1 MIRVLVV
8 DDHRLVRQ
16 GLRALLASAP
26 DIEVV
31 GEARDGREAIDMAT
45 DIAPNIILMDVEMPR
60 LGGLQATEAIQALDL
75 ASRIIILSMYSDETL
90 VRQAMR
96 KGARGYLLK
105 SADRDELISTIRSV
119 NEGNTYFGS
128 LLSDGGMDVRI

>member
-26 DIEVV
+26 DIEVI

-45 DIAPNIILMDVEMPR
+45 DQVPNIILMDVDMPR
-60 LGGLQATEAIQALDL
+60 LSGLQATQAIHALDL
-75 ASRIIILSMYSDETL
+75 ASRIIILSMYSDEAL
-90 VRQAMR
+90 VRQAIR
-96 KGARGYLLK
+96 NGARAYLLK

-128 LLSDGGMDVRI
+128 LLSNGGSG

>member
-26 DIEVV
+26 DIEVI

-45 DIAPNIILMDVEMPR
+45 DQIPNIILMDVDMPR
-60 LGGLQATEAIQALDL
+60 LSGLQATQAIRALDL
-75 ASRIIILSMYSDETL
+75 ASRIIILSMYSDEAL

-96 KGARGYLLK
+96 NGARAYLLK

-119 NEGNTYFGS
+119 NDGNTYFGN
-128 LLSDGGMDVRI
+128 LLSNGG

>member
-26 DIEVV
+26 DIEVI

-45 DIAPNIILMDVEMPR
+45 DQTPNIILMDVDMPH
-60 LGGLQATEAIQALDL
+60 LSGLQATQAIRALDL
-75 ASRIIILSMYSDETL
+75 ASRIIILSMYSDEAL

-96 KGARGYLLK
+96 NGARAYLLK

-119 NEGNTYFGS
+119 NDGNTYFGN
-128 LLSDGGMDVRI
+128 LLSNGG

>member
-26 DIEVV
+26 DIEVI

-45 DIAPNIILMDVEMPR
+45 DQTPNIILMDVDMPR
-60 LGGLQATEAIQALDL
+60 LSGLQATQAIRALDL
-75 ASRIIILSMYSDETL
+75 ASRIIILSMYSDEAL

-96 KGARGYLLK
+96 NGARAYLLK

-119 NEGNTYFGS
+119 NEGNTYFS
-128 LLSDGGMDVRI
+128 NLLSNGG

>member
-26 DIEVV
+26 DIEVI

-45 DIAPNIILMDVEMPR
+45 DQTPNIILMDVDMPR
-60 LGGLQATEAIQALDL
+60 LSGLQATQAIRALDL
-75 ASRIIILSMYSDETL
+75 ESRIIILSMYSDEAL

-96 KGARGYLLK
+96 NGARAYLLK

-119 NEGNTYFGS
+119 NEGNTYFS
-128 LLSDGGMDVRI
+128 NLLSNGG

>member
-26 DIEVV
+26 DIEVI

-45 DIAPNIILMDVEMPR
+45 DQAPNIILMDVDMPR
-60 LGGLQATEAIQALDL
+60 LSGLQATQAIHALDL
-75 ASRIIILSMYSDETL
+75 ASRIIILSMYSDEAL

-96 KGARGYLLK
+96 NGARAYLLK

-119 NEGNTYFGS
+119 NEGNTYFGN
-128 LLSDGGMDVRI
+128 LLSNGGTE

>member
-26 DIEVV
+26 DIEVI

-45 DIAPNIILMDVEMPR
+45 DQVPNIILMDVDMPR
-60 LGGLQATEAIQALDL
+60 LSGLQATQAIHALDL
-75 ASRIIILSMYSDETL
+75 ASRIIILSMYSDEAL
-90 VRQAMR
+90 VRQAKR
-96 KGARGYLLK
+96 NGARAYLLK

-119 NEGNTYFGS
+119 NEGNTYFGN
-128 LLSDGGMDVRI
+128 LLSNGGTG

>member
-26 DIEVV
+26 DIEVI

-45 DIAPNIILMDVEMPR
+45 DQTPNIILMDVDMPR
-60 LGGLQATEAIQALDL
+60 LSGLQATQAIRALDL
-75 ASRIIILSMYSDETL
+75 ASRIIILSMYSDEAL

-96 KGARGYLLK
+96 NGARAYLLK

-119 NEGNTYFGS
+119 NDGNTYFGN
-128 LLSDGGMDVRI
+128 LLSNGG

>member
-96 KGARGYLLK
+96 NGARGYLLK